1 MRTAFTAN
9 QIVVE
14 GGMIPDGYVIVEDGV
29 IIDIVS
35 QRPGDCDV
43 IHQYDGTIAPGLI
56 DIHIHGRVGCD
67 VMDATHEA
75 LSRISRDL
83 CKIGVTSW
91 VATTVTDEIPNLKAA
106 LANVDAYIK
115 VQPNQEATI
124 LGSFLEG
131 PFLNRAY
138 RGAHP
143 EQLLIEPQKH
153 LVDDIL
159 AASGSTLKRVAIA
172 PELPYANEAIR
183 RFRESGVKVAAAHT
197 NANFSEMVTAYNLG
211 VDCGVHL
218 FNGMSPLHH
227 REPGCAGAVLYLD
240 MLAEIIADGIHVNEV
255 VLNLAFRMK
264 GYKKMALV
272 SDCMRAGGLSDGE
285 YKLGSLDV
293 VVKGGITKTQSGSLA
308 GSTCELASSIKKMVK
323 QANVPL
329 WEAIQMATSVPA
341 RYMDV
346 FEVMGSISIGKR
358 ANLAIFDTN
367 LDIVETVMNG
377 EIIAYD

>member
-56 DIHIHGRVGCD
+56 DIHIHGRVGFD
-67 VMDATHEA
+67 VMDATPEA

-83 CKIGVTSW
+83 CKIGVTGW

-106 LANVDAYIK
+106 LKNVDAYIK
-115 VQPNQEATI
+115 VQPKQEATI

-131 PFLNRAY
+131 PFLNCAY

-143 EQLLIEPQKH
+143 EQLLIEPHKH

-197 NANFSEMVTAYNLG
+197 NANFSEMATAYNLG

-255 VLNLAFRMK
+255 VLNLAYRMK

-293 VVKGGITKTQSGSLA
+293 IVKGGITKTQSGSLA

-341 RYMDV
+341 KYMDA
-346 FEVMGSISIGKR
+346 FEVMGSVSIGKR
-358 ANLAIFDTN
+358 ANLAIFDKN

-377 EIIAYD
+377 EIIIYD